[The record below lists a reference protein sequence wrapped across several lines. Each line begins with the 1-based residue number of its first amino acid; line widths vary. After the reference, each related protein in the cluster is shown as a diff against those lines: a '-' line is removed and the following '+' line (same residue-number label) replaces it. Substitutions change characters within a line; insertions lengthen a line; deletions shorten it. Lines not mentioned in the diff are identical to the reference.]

1 MLLSGSR
8 SYYDEYLRKKGT
20 GRTLHDP
27 ASLLTDRGAYVNFLE
42 VQLERVSAACL
53 SVQAFEERF
62 DDLQTMLQ
70 TVEQRCASTTKLE
83 VRAEADRKVEAA
95 LHQLHEQKTAA
106 LRSLNSLDI
115 RLHVAEKTISH
126 LTALEQRLSKL
137 EQQVEEEEATRQ
149 RQQQVLAEGLQK
161 QNNDLFEL
169 RGCLH
174 DLDDQVSTVRSEQ
187 HHLRYLAEEEV
198 QEKIARHLCGVDE
211 KLQASV
217 SSVQAVVRDHLLAQ
231 ETSLA
236 HRLEEMQGSI
246 RRQEAVVES
255 CEPRLQA
262 VERVAREAQEER
274 DDLSAEVKKLHTAQA
289 FCHERLQGLQE
300 EVFAHSR
307 SVEDVYAKLVEDVEV
322 LQRRET
328 RTTAAVEEKHKAVR
342 DRHRKRSS
350 RSHRNGSSERQT
362 SSDSSENDDSNDSE
376 NDDSDSDSDE
386 EDAVAVDEDHLFDLS
401 ASSPSTDS
409 RRRRRRKKTSSTSRQ
424 RDKQKDSKANKEKR
438 EKEKMEG
445 KEKDQ
450 SEPTAQIEKRLL
462 DFMQRYDDDQ
472 RNLRERLSSAVVS
485 ERDSRAEGSE
495 RQTAG
500 RRPSQTSSEEVV
512 SKAAAPVRKPSI
524 KMSESSDNPSP
535 PPRRRSSSQTIARKP
550 SAVSFKEDDLFS
562 KGEEG
567 SKAAAV
573 LPLSRSSSQRS
584 LSSLP
589 ATDFQHLASALSD
602 ISSAF
607 SQQQNED
614 SSSNRGKEKSTLRK
628 IWEGPTEKAKK
639 PMRLVKEKE
648 RERAKSKQIEEA
660 SRRSQTLSQRP
671 PRSSSPSLLRPT
683 VSTALRR
690 AAAASPSSS
699 SARRSLTPPA
709 SIEAV
714 AVPPTNNPVAAT
726 TKDAFPDYLQKYLPV
741 EGRHSV
747 KKAWKVNTYS
757 HPTRPTA
764 TQLVRT
770 SDEKKLVKTIIDA
783 QEENKK
789 HVMCIA
795 EHCTQTSDSLF
806 DLETST
812 VVTTSTT
819 MSTSPAS
826 LR

>member
-70 TVEQRCASTTKLE
+70 TVEQRCASTTKLVSLAQQCTEE

-246 RRQEAVVES
+246 RRQEVVVES

-386 EDAVAVDEDHLFDLS
+386 EDAVAVDEDHL
-401 ASSPSTDS
+401 
-409 RRRRRRKKTSSTSRQ
+409 Q
-424 RDKQKDSKANKEKR
+424 RDKQKDSKAGKEKR

-589 ATDFQHLASALSD
+589 ATDFQHLTSALSD

-783 QEENKK
+783 QEEYKK